1 MKKKKDILKTSIE
14 GLKGG
19 YHKDMGELKKSVT
32 GESKG
37 VTRLTVEVP
46 TDLYYQVKAKASLER
61 LTLKDLI
68 LTYLKAYIS
77 K

>member
-1 MKKKKDILKTSIE
+1 MKRKKDILKTSIE

-19 YHKDMGELKKSVT
+19 YHKDMSELKKSVT
-32 GESKG
+32 GESRG

-61 LTLKDLI
+61 LTLKDLV